1 MAHSVTRSG
10 SLKSSLIIWWTFYY
24 LGLSLAFKLAT
35 SEALSLMSPVH
46 WLEELDQSEKG
57 YKG

>member
-24 LGLSLAFKLAT
+24 LGLTLAFKLAT
-35 SEALSLMSPVH
+35 SEALSDVTSSLAGRVGPV
-46 WLEELDQSEKG
+46 
-57 YKG
+57 